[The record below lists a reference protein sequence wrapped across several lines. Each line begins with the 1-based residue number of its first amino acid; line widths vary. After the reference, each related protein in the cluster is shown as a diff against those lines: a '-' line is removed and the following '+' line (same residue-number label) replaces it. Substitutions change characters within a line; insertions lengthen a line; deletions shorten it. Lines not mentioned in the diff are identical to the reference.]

1 MKKSIFL
8 LYVTDAWNRN
18 PILLSSCTTKKIA
31 LKFAKNDAINEN
43 KQLSEWEYEFLV
55 KTNQTQGR
63 EENYI
68 IQEIKLNTLL

>member
-8 LYVTDAWNRN
+8 LYVTDAWYRN
-18 PILLSSCTTKKIA
+18 PILLTSCTTKKIA
-31 LKFAKNDAINEN
+31 LKLAKNDAINEN
-43 KQLSEWEYEFLV
+43 KPLSELEYEFLV
-55 KTNQTQGR
+55 KSNQTQGR